1 MVVVVLP
8 SAMRLENIFFV
19 SAGALLALFAGC
31 NSASSGLPVYDRSQ
45 VGQVVSEQR
54 GEIVSVR
61 DVVIKGQAEQAGS
74 AGRGARIGAAA
85 VQGAILGASERAVAA
100 VVGSM
105 AGSAAGSK
113 LDDKLGEEITIMLEG
128 GRRVVIVQEREPGV
142 PPLAPGERVKLQSGS
157 ASTLSG
163 GSNAKVVRDDGAS
176 DVIGA
181 R

>member
-1 MVVVVLP
+1 
-8 SAMRLENIFFV
+8 MRLENFYFV
-19 SAGALLALFAGC
+19 PAGALLALLAGC
-31 NSASSGLPVYDRSQ
+31 SSASSGLPVYDRSQ

-54 GEIVSVR
+54 GEVISVR
-61 DVVIKGQAEQAGS
+61 DVVIKGQTDQAGAPS
-74 AGRGARIGAAA
+74 RGSRLGAAA
-85 VQGAILGASERAVAA
+85 VTGAIMGAPERAVAA

-105 AGSAAGSK
+105 AGSAAGGK
-113 LDDKLGEEITIMLEG
+113 FDDKLGEEITVMLEG
-128 GRRVVIVQEREPGV
+128 GRKIVIVQERESGV

-163 GSNAKVVRDDGAS
+163 GSSSKVVREDGGS